1 MTTLTFEPHD
11 RVLVIRMANGIPNA
25 IGPSLVN
32 DLSAALQNLPDDC
45 RGVVLAGNTK
55 FFSMGLDL
63 PSLISMDRHA
73 MLNFF
78 TKFHRMAF
86 DLYTLP
92 CPTIAAINGHAVAGG
107 CIMALLC
114 DFRFAGS
121 ESLKFGVNEVRL
133 GVPVP
138 YLADLV
144 LRQIAGDR
152 TATRMLF
159 DGGFITMATGLTTG
173 LVDQI
178 FSSESVEEEAIKE
191 MARLGAF
198 PKDAVAAHKANRIE
212 EVKDRFL
219 RNVRERNE
227 NFVDCWFSPSAQTL
241 LKEASRKF

>member
-11 RVLVIRMANGIPNA
+11 RVLVIRMTNGIPNA
-25 IGPSLVN
+25 ISPSMVD
-32 DLSAALQNLPDDC
+32 DLSAALQNLPEDC

-63 PSLISMDRHA
+63 PSLINMDRHA

-86 DLYTLP
+86 DFYTLP

-107 CIMALLC
+107 CVMALLC

-121 ESLKFGVNEVRL
+121 DSLKFGLNEVRL

-152 TATRMLF
+152 TATRMIF

-178 FSSESVEEEAIKE
+178 FSSETVEEEAIKE
-191 MARLGAF
+191 IARIGAF
-198 PKDAVAAHKANRIE
+198 TKDAIAANKASRIE

-219 RNVRERNE
+219 RNVTERNE
-227 NFVDCWFSPSAQTL
+227 TFVDCWFSPSVQTL